1 MDLLDEKNKLAGI
14 RMGGGKGGPIWG
26 GWQGRPRG
34 SKVAKIRFLWKKI
47 REIKNFM
54 V

>member
-1 MDLLDEKNKLAGI
+1 MLAGI
-14 RMGGGKGGPIWG
+14 RMGGGKGGHIG
-26 GWQGRPRG
+26 GGQGGPRG